1 MGDTDPA
8 RPADYEAAERLVRE
22 AHARAEEAARAA
34 GDGVPPNG
42 WASSSSG
49 PGDVFGDLSVLLRL
63 LDSARG
69 AIPPELARQLAD
81 ALRELLV
88 ALRAIIDWSIARLEQ
103 DGPDEPRVEDIPIQ

>member
-1 MGDTDPA
+1 MAEPQ
-8 RPADYEAAERLVRE
+8 PSDYEAAERLVRE
-22 AHARAEEAARAA
+22 AHARAEEAAQGAA
-34 GDGVPPNG
+34 GGVPPNG

-49 PGDVFGDLSVLLRL
+49 PGDVFGDLGVLLRL